1 MDRPP
6 SSFSLSRSADFASP
20 WGRWFCLVIIGL
32 ALAGLGAGPPI
43 LRSGHTTHPLRL
55 SPGQMQALRA
65 MTTGPTVVA
74 TAAILVDR
82 RENSALYRKNADMPL
97 PMASTAKLMTALV
110 ALETLS
116 PDDVVT
122 VPAEALV
129 GGATMGLQAGAR
141 VSVRA
146 LLYGALLPS
155 GNDAAMTLALAAAG
169 SEAAFVE
176 RMNRRAAEWGLAHT
190 HFVNP
195 TGFDAPGQVST
206 AADLAELARRALA
219 HPLIAAIVAL
229 PQAEIEGYHLQ
240 NTNQLLGVFVG
251 AYGVKTGTTD
261 EAGQVLI
268 AAARRRQG
276 DALSVVLRSPD
287 RYADTRQLLEF
298 YFAHWLWTDFGL
310 SHNVLNRVI
319 APDGSAYILRTPSRP
334 LFLPRWQS
342 GQVWTYRRI
351 GFDETGRPNG
361 HFQVWLGDRILLETP
376 ITFLRQPS

>member
-6 SSFSLSRSADFASP
+6 SSILPSCSADFASS
-20 WGRWFCLVIIGL
+20 WGRLVCLVIIGL
-32 ALAGLGAGPPI
+32 ALASLGAGPPI

-55 SPGQMQALRA
+55 SLGQMQALRA
-65 MTTGPTVVA
+65 MTSGPTVAA

-82 RENSALYRKNADMPL
+82 RENSVLYRKNADMPL
-97 PMASTAKLMTALV
+97 PMASTAKLMTVLV

-129 GGATMGLQAGAR
+129 GGATMGLQAGER

-176 RMNRRAAEWGLAHT
+176 RMNRRAAEWGLTHT
-190 HFVNP
+190 RFANP

-229 PQAEIEGYHLQ
+229 PQTEVEGYHLQ
-240 NTNQLLGVFVG
+240 NTNQLLGAFAG

-287 RYADTRQLLEF
+287 RYADTRQLLDF
-298 YFAHWLWTDFGL
+298 YFAHWLWADFGL
-310 SHNVLNRVI
+310 NHNALNRVI
-319 APDGSAYILRTPSRP
+319 APDGSTYILRTPSRP
-334 LFLPRWQS
+334 LFLPRWQV

-351 GFDETGRPNG
+351 DFAETGQPVG
-361 HFQVWLGDRILLETP
+361 HFQVWLADRLLLETP

>member
-1 MDRPP
+1 MDRPFSP
-6 SSFSLSRSADFASP
+6 FSSFRSADFASP
-20 WGRWFCLVIIGL
+20 WGRLFCLVIIGL
-32 ALAGLGAGPPI
+32 ALASLAAGPPI

-55 SPGQMQALRA
+55 SPGQMRSLRA
-65 MTTGPTVVA
+65 MTTGPTVA
-74 TAAILVDR
+74 APAAILVDR
-82 RENSALYRKNADMPL
+82 RENAVLYRKNADMPL
-97 PMASTAKLMTALV
+97 PMASTAKLMTVLV
-110 ALETLS
+110 ALETLA

-155 GNDAAMTLALAAAG
+155 GNDAAMTLAMAAAG
-169 SEAAFVE
+169 NEAAFVE

-206 AADLAELARRALA
+206 AADLAELARRALS

-229 PQAEIEGYHLQ
+229 PQAEIEGYTLQ
-240 NTNQLLGVFVG
+240 NTNQLLGVFAGV
-251 AYGVKTGTTD
+251 YGVKTGTTD

-268 AAARRRQG
+268 AAARRGQG

-287 RYADTRQLLEF
+287 RYADTQQLLEF
-298 YFAHWLWTDFGL
+298 YFAHWLWADVGL
-310 SHNVLNRVI
+310 THNALNQVI
-319 APDGSAYILRTPSRP
+319 APDGAVYDLRTPARP
-334 LFLPRWQS
+334 LLLPRWQF
-342 GQVWTYRRI
+342 GQVWTYRQI
-351 GFDETGRPNG
+351 GFDETGRPFG
-361 HFQVWLGDRILLETP
+361 HIQVGLGDRLLLETP
-376 ITFLRQPS
+376 IAFRRRPS